1 MVAIENDMH
10 FQTVENSALVL
21 DPNAPTRDS
30 LISRVREWSDDES
43 WQEFFELYWKVI
55 YSLAVGAGLN
65 ECEAEEVVQA
75 TMISISKGIKDFE
88 YNRTPGSFRNW
99 ICKQAW
105 WKIND
110 QLRIRQRDKDRRHVG
125 EVSAADATENRTGTI
140 GRVPDRR
147 DPFQVFLDEDWQQA
161 VQRLALA
168 RVRSTVKPKH
178 FQMFDLYVVK
188 KWPIREVARLL
199 QVSTAQVYLAK
210 SRISRQLKKSI
221 RSVEAELER
230 RPPLVRKERNKL

>member
-1 MVAIENDMH
+1 MH
-10 FQTVENSALVL
+10 THVENPVPVL
-21 DPNAPTRDS
+21 EPNAPTRDS
-30 LISRVREWSDDES
+30 LISRVRNWSDDES
-43 WQEFFELYWKVI
+43 WQEFFELYWKLI
-55 YSLAVGAGLN
+55 YSLAVRAGLN

-88 YNRTPGSFRNW
+88 HNRTPGSFRNW

-110 QLRIRQRDKDRRHVG
+110 QLRVRQRGRNRIHVS
-125 EVSAADATENRTGTI
+125 EAPAADATDNRTGTI

-210 SRISRQLKKSI
+210 SRISRQLKKSV

-230 RPPLVRKERNKL
+230 RPPPPGTEGNKL